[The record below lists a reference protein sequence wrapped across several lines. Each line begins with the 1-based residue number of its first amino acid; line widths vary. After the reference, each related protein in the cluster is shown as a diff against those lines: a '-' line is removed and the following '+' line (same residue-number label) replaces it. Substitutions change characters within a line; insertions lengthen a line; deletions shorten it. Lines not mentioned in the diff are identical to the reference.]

1 MHGPLPHPL
10 VRVATVSRRE
20 TRLVAALLLCLAVAA
35 RWQTFGNPVLGYDE
49 QFYLLVGDRMLH
61 GALPY
66 VDIFDR
72 KPIGLF
78 LIYALA
84 RLPGGDG
91 FLAYKLLA
99 LGFLVPTA
107 LGVFHLARRFAAP
120 FGAFM
125 ASAVFILWHSFMGGE
140 GGQSPVFYD
149 LFVIAGVI
157 LVLAAL
163 DRASH
168 RQRG

>member
-78 LIYALA
+78 LMMLHMKPDYVELLWTDPMGIQMSVGAIILMLIGAYAIKKIV
-84 RLPGGDG
+84 DI
-91 FLAYKLLA
+91 K
-99 LGFLVPTA
+99 V
-107 LGVFHLARRFAAP
+107 
-120 FGAFM
+120 
-125 ASAVFILWHSFMGGE
+125 
-140 GGQSPVFYD
+140 
-149 LFVIAGVI
+149 
-157 LVLAAL
+157 
-163 DRASH
+163 
-168 RQRG
+168 